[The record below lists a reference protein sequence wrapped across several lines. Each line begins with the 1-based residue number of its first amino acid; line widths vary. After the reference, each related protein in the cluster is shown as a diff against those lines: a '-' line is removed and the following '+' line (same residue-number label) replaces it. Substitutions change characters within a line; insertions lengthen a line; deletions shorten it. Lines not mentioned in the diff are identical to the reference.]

1 MALTPLAAILAGIAT
16 LACLIAAALRSLAG
30 AKKRVEVVT
39 GITMVLKSQQ
49 EVVGKL
55 RACLQYPLDQTA

>member
-1 MALTPLAAILAGIAT
+1 MAFTPLAVVLTDIAA

-30 AKKRVEVVT
+30 AKKRIEVVT
-39 GITMVLKSQQ
+39 GITMALKSQQ